1 MDGDAVAAARTTA
14 RRHGQGMAADRTHDT
29 QDLAEGNDLAAST
42 VDLAAWLRPHLQTI
56 GIALAVIA
64 GGAVAWTL
72 IAAQREAAAER
83 SWCS

>member
-1 MDGDAVAAARTTA
+1 
-14 RRHGQGMAADRTHDT
+14 MAADRTHDT
-29 QDLAEGNDLAAST
+29 QDRAEGNDLAAST

-83 SWCS
+83 SWDDCMAALSEQNPDRLDGVIRK